1 MGERSSYPAPLF
13 HLFFSQSSATKFL
26 RFPLIGVFISG
37 YMKKGDCMQG
47 SIISADFNLFT
58 VLFLLMIFLGINM
71 QISKLSKK
79 VDELIKKQK

>member
-1 MGERSSYPAPLF
+1 
-13 HLFFSQSSATKFL
+13 
-26 RFPLIGVFISG
+26 
-37 YMKKGDCMQG
+37 MQG
-47 SIISADFNLFT
+47 SIITADFNLFT